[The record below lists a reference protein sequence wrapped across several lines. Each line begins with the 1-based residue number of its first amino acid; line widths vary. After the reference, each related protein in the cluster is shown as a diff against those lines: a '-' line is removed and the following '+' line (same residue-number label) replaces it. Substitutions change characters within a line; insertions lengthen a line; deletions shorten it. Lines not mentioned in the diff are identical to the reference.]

1 MRAVVCRE
9 LTGPNGL
16 SIEDRPAPQPGPG
29 EARVRVRAAGVNF
42 ADSLIITGRYQ
53 EKPEPP
59 FVPGMEIAGQIE
71 ACGPGVAGFTPGQPV
86 MATLAYGGFA
96 EEILVPAGQLVCLP
110 DGIDYVTAAALG
122 IAYGTAYGALT
133 WAARLQP
140 GETLVVHG
148 AAGGV
153 GLATVECGHVLGAT
167 VIATARGRERLQ
179 TARAHGAE
187 QLIDTAEDDVRA
199 RILELTGGKGA
210 DVVFD
215 PVGGD
220 LFRASLRSIA
230 WEGRLLIIGFASGDI
245 PQIPANILL
254 VKNVHAIGFHWGS
267 YRTRAPAR
275 VHAGFEQLLG
285 WHTEGRIRPHVSDVV
300 PMSEA
305 ARAIELLLARKSTG
319 KVVLSMDDDMR
330 GGSHG

>member
-285 WHTEGRIRPHVSDVV
+285 WHTAGRIRPHVSDVV